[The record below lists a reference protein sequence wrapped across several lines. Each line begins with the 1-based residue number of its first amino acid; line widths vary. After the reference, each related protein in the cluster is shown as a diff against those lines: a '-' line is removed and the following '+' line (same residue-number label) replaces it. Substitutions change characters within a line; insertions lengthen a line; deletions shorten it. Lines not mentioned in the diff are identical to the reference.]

1 MDLVVM
7 AKICHN
13 HRASYD
19 DSYFVGMAFIGLSA
33 QDKLVLQYITNVAPA
48 TP

>member
-13 HRASYD
+13 NRASYD